1 MEVPTPSPANTGCQL
16 YVPPSAVACGSR
28 SPVEGTEERVGRPG
42 AGEGAW
48 AAELQEGSVG
58 ARHRGLGGFRDS
70 WIQELGQSWAL
81 KAEQSSPGKEP
92 PGAAE
97 GECGCGTCQ
106 HLGPQRLV
114 GLTERRGSGT
124 RCPTAPSAPSPP
136 AGQPLAGNRRWRGAG
151 GRPPQGG
158 LSSSGQDTRHFLT
171 LGPDLRA
178 GAGTE
183 GAAFQLAFQL
193 LLHNLST
200 SCPGCKF
207 QPFPSRAT
215 SSLCRCLALS

>member
-1 MEVPTPSPANTGCQL
+1 MRVSHVPASGARG
-16 YVPPSAVACGSR
+16 VGGADGAERKR
-28 SPVEGTEERVGRPG
+28 SPPPHGPVCAQPSF
-42 AGEGAW
+42 W
-48 AAELQEGSVG
+48 AASG
-58 ARHRGLGGFRDS
+58 
-70 WIQELGQSWAL
+70 W
-81 KAEQSSPGKEP
+81 EP
-92 PGAAE
+92 EVA
-97 GECGCGTCQ
+97 Q
-106 HLGPQRLV
+106 
-114 GLTERRGSGT
+114 
-124 RCPTAPSAPSPP
+124 
-136 AGQPLAGNRRWRGAG
+136 G

-193 LLHNLST
+193 LLHNLSI

-215 SSLCRCLALS
+215 SGLCRCLALS